1 MWFVYKSIF
10 AERRYMSYSIKRRTS
25 DDIIVKEFWR
35 NNERFADLF
44 NAVLFKGKCVIKAE
58 NLQEID
64 TDVSGTIRVQ
74 EYKETLKRARDV
86 VKKYYNGV
94 EFNILG
100 LEMQE
105 KVHLA
110 MPLRTMVYDALGYIK
125 EYNEFKSN
133 NTKNSIKKKRKAYTD
148 DKDEA
153 DNKTNTEYKSNNK
166 AESYRT
172 SEEFLSGLNYSDRFH
187 PIITIVFYYGEQRWN
202 GPMSLSDMMV
212 DMPDEV
218 KEMFNDYRINLVQI
232 GNTADYDFN
241 NDEVKALFDITNSI
255 YNKDFNA
262 ISKKYSEK
270 SLSVELIDMIS
281 EMTGT
286 KELAKM
292 VNKEKEDREDD
303 VHMWSAMKEF
313 RDSGVQEGRLEGRRE
328 GRLEGKREGIIEG
341 QLKGQEEARLDS
353 IKTIM
358 RKLNQT
364 VDEAMDTLDIEEK
377 DRAKYRELINS

>member
-10 AERRYMSYSIKRRTS
+10 AERRYMSYSTRKRTS

-133 NTKNSIKKKRKAYTD
+133 NTKNSIKKKRKVYTD
-148 DKDEA
+148 DKDKA
-153 DNKTNTEYKSNNK
+153 NNKTNTEYKSANK

-172 SEEFLSGLNYSDRFH
+172 SEEFLSGLNYSDKFH

-218 KEMFNDYRINLVQI
+218 KEMFNDYCINLVQI
-232 GNTADYDFN
+232 GDTADYDFS

-262 ISKKYSEK
+262 ISRNYSEK

>member
-1 MWFVYKSIF
+1 
-10 AERRYMSYSIKRRTS
+10 MSYSTKRRTS

-64 TDVSGTIRVQ
+64 TDVSGTIKVQ

-105 KVHLA
+105 KTHLA

-125 EYNEFKSN
+125 EYNDFKSN
-133 NTKNSIKKKRKAYTD
+133 NTKNCIKRKNKAYV
-148 DKDEA
+148 
-153 DNKTNTEYKSNNK
+153 DNKTNTEYNSDNK
-166 AESYRT
+166 AENYRT
-172 SEEFLSGLNYSDRFH
+172 SEEFLSGLNYSDKFH

-202 GPMSLSDMMV
+202 GPISLSDMMV

-218 KEMFNDYRINLVQI
+218 RDMFNDYRINLVQI
-232 GNTADYDFN
+232 GDTADYDFN
-241 NDEVKALFDITNSI
+241 NDEVKALFDIMHSI
-255 YNKDFNA
+255 YNKDFTN
-262 ISKKYSEK
+262 ISRNYSKK

-286 KELAKM
+286 KELAKL
-292 VNKEKEDREDD
+292 VNERKENKEDD
-303 VHMWSAMKEF
+303 VQMWSAMKEF
-313 RDSGVQEGRLEGRRE
+313 RDSGVQEGRRE
-328 GRLEGKREGIIEG
+328 
-341 QLKGQEEARLDS
+341 GQEEAQLAS
-353 IKTIM
+353 IRTIM
-358 RKLNQT
+358 KKLNQT

-377 DRAKYRELINS
+377 DRERYRELIKS

>member
-1 MWFVYKSIF
+1 
-10 AERRYMSYSIKRRTS
+10 MSYSTKRRTS

-64 TDVSGTIRVQ
+64 TDVSGTIKVQ

-105 KVHLA
+105 KTHLA

-125 EYNEFKSN
+125 EYNDFKSN
-133 NTKNSIKKKRKAYTD
+133 NTKNCIKRKNKAYV
-148 DKDEA
+148 
-153 DNKTNTEYKSNNK
+153 DNKTNTEYNSDNK
-166 AESYRT
+166 AENYRT
-172 SEEFLSGLNYSDRFH
+172 SEEFLSGLNYSDKFH

-202 GPMSLSDMMV
+202 GPISLSDMMV

-218 KEMFNDYRINLVQI
+218 RDMFNDYRINLVQI
-232 GNTADYDFN
+232 GDTADYDFN
-241 NDEVKALFDITNSI
+241 NDEVKALFDIMHSI
-255 YNKDFNA
+255 YNKDFTN
-262 ISKKYSEK
+262 ISRNYSKK
-270 SLSVELIDMIS
+270 SLFVELIDMIS

-286 KELAKM
+286 KELAKL
-292 VNKEKEDREDD
+292 VNEGKENKEDD
-303 VHMWSAMKEF
+303 VQMWSAMKEF
-313 RDSGVQEGRLEGRRE
+313 RDSGVQEGRRE
-328 GRLEGKREGIIEG
+328 
-341 QLKGQEEARLDS
+341 GQEEAQLAS
-353 IKTIM
+353 IRTIM
-358 RKLNQT
+358 KKLNQT

-377 DRAKYRELINS
+377 DRERYRELIKS

>member
-10 AERRYMSYSIKRRTS
+10 AERRYMSYSTRKRTS

-148 DKDEA
+148 DKDKA

-172 SEEFLSGLNYSDRFH
+172 SEEFLSGLNYSDKFH

-218 KEMFNDYRINLVQI
+218 KEMFNDYCINLVQI
-232 GNTADYDFN
+232 GDTADYDFS

-262 ISKKYSEK
+262 ISRNYSEK

-286 KELAKM
+286 KELARL
-292 VNKEKEDREDD
+292 VNEEKEDKEDD

-313 RDSGVQEGRLEGRRE
+313 RDSGVQEGR
-328 GRLEGKREGIIEG
+328 REGIIEG
-341 QLKGQEEARLDS
+341 KLEGQTEARLDS

>member
-10 AERRYMSYSIKRRTS
+10 AERRYMSYSTRKRTS

-133 NTKNSIKKKRKAYTD
+133 NTKNSIKKKRKVYTD
-148 DKDEA
+148 DKDKA
-153 DNKTNTEYKSNNK
+153 NNKTNTEYKSANK
-166 AESYRT
+166 AENYRT
-172 SEEFLSGLNYSDRFH
+172 SEEFLSGLNYSDKFH

-218 KEMFNDYRINLVQI
+218 KEMFNDYCINLVQI
-232 GNTADYDFN
+232 GDTADYDFS

-262 ISKKYSEK
+262 ISRNYSEK

-286 KELAKM
+286 KELARL
-292 VNKEKEDREDD
+292 VNEEKEDKEDD

-313 RDSGVQEGRLEGRRE
+313 RDSGVQEGR
-328 GRLEGKREGIIEG
+328 REGIIEG
-341 QLKGQEEARLDS
+341 KLEGQTEARLDS

>member
-1 MWFVYKSIF
+1 
-10 AERRYMSYSIKRRTS
+10 
-25 DDIIVKEFWR
+25 
-35 NNERFADLF
+35 
-44 NAVLFKGKCVIKAE
+44 
-58 NLQEID
+58 
-64 TDVSGTIRVQ
+64 
-74 EYKETLKRARDV
+74 
-86 VKKYYNGV
+86 
-94 EFNILG
+94 
-100 LEMQE
+100 
-105 KVHLA
+105 

-148 DKDEA
+148 DKDKA
-153 DNKTNTEYKSNNK
+153 DNKTNTEYKSDNK
-166 AESYRT
+166 AASYRT

-187 PIITIVFYYGEQRWN
+187 PIITIVFYYGEHRWN
-202 GPMSLSDMMV
+202 GPISLSDMMV

-232 GNTADYDFN
+232 GDTADYDFN

-262 ISKKYSEK
+262 ISRNYSEK

-286 KELAKM
+286 KELARL
-292 VNKEKEDREDD
+292 VNEEKEDKEDD

-313 RDSGVQEGRLEGRRE
+313 RDSGVQEGR
-328 GRLEGKREGIIEG
+328 REGIIEG
-341 QLKGQEEARLDS
+341 KLEGQTEARLDS

>member
-133 NTKNSIKKKRKAYTD
+133 NTKNSIKKKRKVYTD
-148 DKDEA
+148 DKDKA
-153 DNKTNTEYKSNNK
+153 NNKTNTEYKSANK

-172 SEEFLSGLNYSDRFH
+172 SED
-187 PIITIVFYYGEQRWN
+187 
-202 GPMSLSDMMV
+202 
-212 DMPDEV
+212 
-218 KEMFNDYRINLVQI
+218 
-232 GNTADYDFN
+232 
-241 NDEVKALFDITNSI
+241 
-255 YNKDFNA
+255 
-262 ISKKYSEK
+262 
-270 SLSVELIDMIS
+270 
-281 EMTGT
+281 
-286 KELAKM
+286 
-292 VNKEKEDREDD
+292 
-303 VHMWSAMKEF
+303 

>member
-1 MWFVYKSIF
+1 MQYGCLCYNYTKEDEKK
-10 AERRYMSYSIKRRTS
+10 AKRY
-25 DDIIVKEFWR
+25 
-35 NNERFADLF
+35 
-44 NAVLFKGKCVIKAE
+44 
-58 NLQEID
+58 
-64 TDVSGTIRVQ
+64 
-74 EYKETLKRARDV
+74 
-86 VKKYYNGV
+86 
-94 EFNILG
+94 
-100 LEMQE
+100 
-105 KVHLA
+105 
-110 MPLRTMVYDALGYIK
+110 
-125 EYNEFKSN
+125 
-133 NTKNSIKKKRKAYTD
+133 KNSIKKKRKVYTD
-148 DKDEA
+148 DKDKA
-153 DNKTNTEYKSNNK
+153 NNKTNTEYKSANK

-172 SEEFLSGLNYSDRFH
+172 SEEFLSGLNYSDKFH

-218 KEMFNDYRINLVQI
+218 KEMFNDYCINLVQI
-232 GNTADYDFN
+232 GDTADYDFS

-262 ISKKYSEK
+262 ISRNYSEK

-286 KELAKM
+286 KELARL
-292 VNKEKEDREDD
+292 VNEEKEDKEDD

-313 RDSGVQEGRLEGRRE
+313 RDSGVQEGR
-328 GRLEGKREGIIEG
+328 REGIIEG
-341 QLKGQEEARLDS
+341 KLEGQTEARLDS

>member
-1 MWFVYKSIF
+1 MGFVYKSIF

-133 NTKNSIKKKRKAYTD
+133 NTKNSIKKKRKVYTD
-148 DKDEA
+148 DKDKA
-153 DNKTNTEYKSNNK
+153 NNKTNTEYKSANK

-172 SEEFLSGLNYSDRFH
+172 REEFLSGLNYSDKFH

-218 KEMFNDYRINLVQI
+218 KEMFNDYCINLVQI
-232 GNTADYDFN
+232 GDTADYDFS

-262 ISKKYSEK
+262 ISRNYSEK

-286 KELAKM
+286 KELARL
-292 VNKEKEDREDD
+292 VNEEKEDKEDD

-313 RDSGVQEGRLEGRRE
+313 RDSGVQEGR
-328 GRLEGKREGIIEG
+328 REGIIEG
-341 QLKGQEEARLDS
+341 KLEGQTEARLDS

>member
-1 MWFVYKSIF
+1 M
-10 AERRYMSYSIKRRTS
+10 
-25 DDIIVKEFWR
+25 
-35 NNERFADLF
+35 
-44 NAVLFKGKCVIKAE
+44 
-58 NLQEID
+58 
-64 TDVSGTIRVQ
+64 
-74 EYKETLKRARDV
+74 
-86 VKKYYNGV
+86 
-94 EFNILG
+94 
-100 LEMQE
+100 
-105 KVHLA
+105 
-110 MPLRTMVYDALGYIK
+110 
-125 EYNEFKSN
+125 
-133 NTKNSIKKKRKAYTD
+133 
-148 DKDEA
+148 
-153 DNKTNTEYKSNNK
+153 
-166 AESYRT
+166 
-172 SEEFLSGLNYSDRFH
+172 
-187 PIITIVFYYGEQRWN
+187 FYYGEHRWN
-202 GPMSLSDMMV
+202 GPISLSDMMV

-232 GNTADYDFN
+232 GDTADYDFN

-262 ISKKYSEK
+262 ISRNYSEK

>member
-1 MWFVYKSIF
+1 
-10 AERRYMSYSIKRRTS
+10 MSYSTRKRTS

-74 EYKETLKRARDV
+74 EYKET
-86 VKKYYNGV
+86 
-94 EFNILG
+94 
-100 LEMQE
+100 
-105 KVHLA
+105 
-110 MPLRTMVYDALGYIK
+110 
-125 EYNEFKSN
+125 
-133 NTKNSIKKKRKAYTD
+133 
-148 DKDEA
+148 
-153 DNKTNTEYKSNNK
+153 KTNTEYKSDNK
-166 AESYRT
+166 AASYRT

-187 PIITIVFYYGEQRWN
+187 PIITIVFYYGEHRWN
-202 GPMSLSDMMV
+202 GPISLSDMMV

-232 GNTADYDFN
+232 GDTADYDFN

-262 ISKKYSEK
+262 ISRNYSEK

>member
-10 AERRYMSYSIKRRTS
+10 AERRYMSYSTRKRTS

-286 KELAKM
+286 KELAKL
-292 VNKEKEDREDD
+292 VNEEKEDKEDD
-303 VHMWSAMKEF
+303 VYMWSAMKEF
-313 RDSGVQEGRLEGRRE
+313 RDSGVQEGRRE
-328 GRLEGKREGIIEG
+328 GLLEGKREGIIEG
-341 QLKGQEEARLDS
+341 KLEGQTEARLDS

-364 VDEAMDTLDIEEK
+364 ADEAMDTLDIEEK

>member
-1 MWFVYKSIF
+1 
-10 AERRYMSYSIKRRTS
+10 MSYSTKRRTS

-64 TDVSGTIRVQ
+64 TDVSGTIKVQ

-105 KVHLA
+105 KTHLA

-125 EYNEFKSN
+125 EYNDFKSN
-133 NTKNSIKKKRKAYTD
+133 NTKNCIKRKNKAYV
-148 DKDEA
+148 
-153 DNKTNTEYKSNNK
+153 DNKTNTEYNSDNK
-166 AESYRT
+166 AENYRT
-172 SEEFLSGLNYSDRFH
+172 GEEFLSGLNYSDKFH

-202 GPMSLSDMMV
+202 GPISLSDMMV

-218 KEMFNDYRINLVQI
+218 RDMFNDYRINLVQI
-232 GNTADYDFN
+232 GDTADYDFN
-241 NDEVKALFDITNSI
+241 NDEVKALFDIMHSI
-255 YNKDFNA
+255 YNKDFTN
-262 ISKKYSEK
+262 ISRNYSKK
-270 SLSVELIDMIS
+270 SLFVELIDMIS

-286 KELAKM
+286 KELAKL
-292 VNKEKEDREDD
+292 VNEGKENKEDD
-303 VHMWSAMKEF
+303 VQMWSAMKEF
-313 RDSGVQEGRLEGRRE
+313 RDSGVQEGRRE
-328 GRLEGKREGIIEG
+328 
-341 QLKGQEEARLDS
+341 GQEEAQLAS
-353 IKTIM
+353 IRTIM
-358 RKLNQT
+358 KKLNQT

-377 DRAKYRELINS
+377 DRERYRELIKS

>member
-10 AERRYMSYSIKRRTS
+10 AERRYMSYSTRKRTS

-74 EYKETLKRARDV
+74 EYKET
-86 VKKYYNGV
+86 
-94 EFNILG
+94 
-100 LEMQE
+100 
-105 KVHLA
+105 
-110 MPLRTMVYDALGYIK
+110 
-125 EYNEFKSN
+125 
-133 NTKNSIKKKRKAYTD
+133 
-148 DKDEA
+148 
-153 DNKTNTEYKSNNK
+153 KTNTEYKSDNK
-166 AESYRT
+166 AASYRT

-187 PIITIVFYYGEQRWN
+187 PIITIVFYYGEHRWN
-202 GPMSLSDMMV
+202 GPISLSDMMV

-232 GNTADYDFN
+232 GDTADYDFN

-262 ISKKYSEK
+262 ISRNYSEK

>member
-10 AERRYMSYSIKRRTS
+10 AERRYMSYSTRKRTS

-125 EYNEFKSN
+125 EYNDSRAITLRIVLRKSVKL
-133 NTKNSIKKKRKAYTD
+133 TLMIKIRRIIKLILNIRAIIKQKVIEPVKTEIVAY
-148 DKDEA
+148 
-153 DNKTNTEYKSNNK
+153 
-166 AESYRT
+166 R
-172 SEEFLSGLNYSDRFH
+172 
-187 PIITIVFYYGEQRWN
+187 
-202 GPMSLSDMMV
+202 
-212 DMPDEV
+212 
-218 KEMFNDYRINLVQI
+218 
-232 GNTADYDFN
+232 
-241 NDEVKALFDITNSI
+241 
-255 YNKDFNA
+255 
-262 ISKKYSEK
+262 
-270 SLSVELIDMIS
+270 
-281 EMTGT
+281 
-286 KELAKM
+286 
-292 VNKEKEDREDD
+292 KEDLKADARADLKE
-303 VHMWSAMKEF
+303 SAK
-313 RDSGVQEGRLEGRRE
+313 
-328 GRLEGKREGIIEG
+328 
-341 QLKGQEEARLDS
+341 A
-353 IKTIM
+353 
-358 RKLNQT
+358 
-364 VDEAMDTLDIEEK
+364 
-377 DRAKYRELINS
+377 

>member
-1 MWFVYKSIF
+1 
-10 AERRYMSYSIKRRTS
+10 
-25 DDIIVKEFWR
+25 
-35 NNERFADLF
+35 
-44 NAVLFKGKCVIKAE
+44 
-58 NLQEID
+58 
-64 TDVSGTIRVQ
+64 
-74 EYKETLKRARDV
+74 
-86 VKKYYNGV
+86 
-94 EFNILG
+94 
-100 LEMQE
+100 
-105 KVHLA
+105 
-110 MPLRTMVYDALGYIK
+110 
-125 EYNEFKSN
+125 
-133 NTKNSIKKKRKAYTD
+133 
-148 DKDEA
+148 
-153 DNKTNTEYKSNNK
+153 
-166 AESYRT
+166 
-172 SEEFLSGLNYSDRFH
+172 
-187 PIITIVFYYGEQRWN
+187 
-202 GPMSLSDMMV
+202 MSLSDMMV

-218 KEMFNDYRINLVQI
+218 KEMFNDYCINLVQI
-232 GNTADYDFN
+232 GDTADYDFS

-262 ISKKYSEK
+262 ISRNYSEK

-286 KELAKM
+286 KELARL
-292 VNKEKEDREDD
+292 VNEEKEDKEDD